1 MRFLAATLAFLFLLT
16 PAWAAPKF
24 PALTGRV
31 VDNANILSD
40 ATKSDLTEKL
50 AALEAKTSRQLVV
63 VTDFLAEAGPETQVL
78 SDLADLRLLQ
88 TNDEAEVAPMPPGSL
103 VW

>member
-1 MRFLAATLAFLFLLT
+1 M
-16 PAWAAPKF
+16 
-24 PALTGRV
+24 
-31 VDNANILSD
+31 N
-40 ATKSDLTEKL
+40 
-50 AALEAKTSRQLVV
+50 SRPLVV